1 MVIVIAMFAEY
12 ILFRRGLIT
21 IFIVSDERKKTLKI
35 VDIYLFIKSP
45 EGFHVDIFLNIFFEK
60 YRILNGYK
68 T

>member
-1 MVIVIAMFAEY
+1 MVIVIAMFEEY
-12 ILFRRGLIT
+12 ILFRRGLII

-35 VDIYLFIKSP
+35 VDIYLFIRSP
-45 EGFHVDIFLNIFFEK
+45 EGFHVDIFLNIFVEK

>member
-1 MVIVIAMFAEY
+1 MVIVIAMFEEY
-12 ILFRRGLIT
+12 ILFRRGLII

-60 YRILNGYK
+60 CRILNGYK

>member
-1 MVIVIAMFAEY
+1 MVIVIAMFEEY

-35 VDIYLFIKSP
+35 VDIYLFIRSP
-45 EGFHVDIFLNIFFEK
+45 EGFHVDIFLNIFVEK